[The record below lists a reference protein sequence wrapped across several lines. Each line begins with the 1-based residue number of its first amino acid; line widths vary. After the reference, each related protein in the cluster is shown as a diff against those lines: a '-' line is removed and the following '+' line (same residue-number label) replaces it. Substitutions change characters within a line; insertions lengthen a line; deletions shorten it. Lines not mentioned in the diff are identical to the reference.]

1 MQKCIVRTYLTA
13 GKPLEPCTTII
24 RKLDYDGL
32 TTQGL
37 GVHAA
42 KHPSVSRRPYGTWV
56 EGECSQTIPHEGFR
70 LENKGGNPEYLN
82 HKEYGIS

>member
-1 MQKCIVRTYLTA
+1 MACLGTQKCVLRIYLIA

-24 RKLDYDGL
+24 GKPDYEGL

-42 KHPSVSRRPYGTWV
+42 KHPIVFRRPYG
-56 EGECSQTIPHEGFR
+56 
-70 LENKGGNPEYLN
+70 
-82 HKEYGIS
+82 ISRG

>member
-1 MQKCIVRTYLTA
+1 MLRTYLNA

-24 RKLDYDGL
+24 GKPDYEGL

-37 GVHAA
+37 GVRAE
-42 KHPSVSRRPYGTWV
+42 KHPNVFRRPYGTLA
-56 EGECSQTIPHEGFR
+56 EGELSQTIPHEGFR

-82 HKEYGIS
+82 Q